1 MAEEGPPNQ
10 MDIYQQ
16 AQDLVPK
23 KVKRACDIRYEVLIK
38 LGNILD
44 PPHPEGNDWRVMA
57 SKLGLPNS
65 MIDIVACKETER
77 TVTVLRKAT
86 HVTTRQLVQAL
97 YDMGQR
103 DALQLLVDFY
113 SSTTCED
120 REEDPR
126 GQPLRTHSS
135 SMDEPMESDE
145 RYPVQVRPDRALSE
159 PVYSGYTG
167 DASYHRPE
175 QESEKGRNG
184 VTSGPSSP
192 SFSSTSLA
200 SFPWFNRSST
210 EDQIE
215 EDFFCEESKQFWYAV
230 KLRKGSFTEVKIY
243 YHFVTA
249 MKSAFPN
256 DPLATQLK
264 NNRVLKLIKH
274 VFGIKGDRHDE
285 VQVGKFVH
293 LLGWFGPFKADAQ
306 GHCVCLAQGNPPA
319 AASSVPFDACLEFV
333 PDHDSAKTYPDLVT
347 LVNKRLKSGNPVY
360 GDVFCVR
367 PCPDLPLNVTFT
379 GYEENSYRQHL
390 SHENIVAFRGTG
402 RLSEDV
408 PQFDLKEGNQFIVME
423 YLPDSLLDYVERR
436 KTPERQGLTAN
447 IVWKLG
453 SQIAHALHYLHTLPD
468 PIAHRD
474 LKPDNVLLDP
484 GSLSMRVKLADFG
497 LACHSYELHNR
508 RDEFAQIRW
517 RAPELQQY
525 GKGATTGAQAAADG
539 DEDDWSDSDDL
550 DLGEDPPV
558 TDKVQQ
564 VEKDE
569 TSPSI
574 DVFMRADMFS
584 YGLVLGYLITGEKP
598 YDKHGTY
605 TLQKDPDTT
614 TQAPQ
619 KVVPHPSLTGP
630 LPKIIKSCYDDEPTA
645 RPTSEDVVTQYFSVD
660 DNPYESEALKA
671 VFFSCGFLQDTKI
684 FVADSLVGEST
695 EGFRYDGIRPQG
707 YPKECLECYVEV
719 KEEPNHD
726 VPDDWEDLQ
735 YDYTEHYLRFKSDA
749 DQKIIDD
756 NPSVALKQLVTDRAG
771 PEEEQ
776 KLELKFVQSTYC
788 HYRAMREIW
797 RSFQEPEQLEL
808 IPCKSVVHPHYSTSF
823 GLHVAILTNEGPDN
837 PQKFIFAR
845 RSKREGMHSPGM
857 FTCGAVESCSVK
869 DYIVKENGDTY
880 VSLLKTATRGL
891 DEELRVDLRDSDP
904 EALVLNTVYL
914 KFDNHEWGLCG
925 YVDLT
930 DPRISKGAQLSFDQ
944 LRGRFTTGP
953 KDKFEHEEVV
963 AVDFKLVPMVE
974 FVRQNYQDF
983 TSSAKL
989 VVVKVMQAFFGVAA
1003 TEHAF
1008 KAHALPP
1015 S

>member
-1 MAEEGPPNQ
+1 MPPVETGKEYKLEGQGFESRLSSVLEHIDSALRLLADGHPARRHCELARRKLEDLLKAEQNTVNQ
-10 MDIYQQ
+10 
-16 AQDLVPK
+16 QDLTQPWDLLGQGAFA
-23 KVKRACDIRYEVLIK
+23 KVFKARLKGSTVAVKVQIK
-38 LGNILD
+38 YDRRI
-44 PPHPEGNDWRVMA
+44 
-57 SKLGLPNS
+57 
-65 MIDIVACKETER
+65 TEQR
-77 TVTVLRKAT
+77 VLR
-86 HVTTRQLVQAL
+86 
-97 YDMGQR
+97 
-103 DALQLLVDFY
+103 
-113 SSTTCED
+113 
-120 REEDPR
+120 
-126 GQPLRTHSS
+126 
-135 SMDEPMESDE
+135 
-145 RYPVQVRPDRALSE
+145 
-159 PVYSGYTG
+159 
-167 DASYHRPE
+167 
-175 QESEKGRNG
+175 
-184 VTSGPSSP
+184 
-192 SFSSTSLA
+192 
-200 SFPWFNRSST
+200 
-210 EDQIE
+210 
-215 EDFFCEESKQFWYAV
+215 
-230 KLRKGSFTEVKIY
+230 
-243 YHFVTA
+243 
-249 MKSAFPN
+249 
-256 DPLATQLK
+256 
-264 NNRVLKLIKH
+264 
-274 VFGIKGDRHDE
+274 
-285 VQVGKFVH
+285 
-293 LLGWFGPFKADAQ
+293 
-306 GHCVCLAQGNPPA
+306 
-319 AASSVPFDACLEFV
+319 
-333 PDHDSAKTYPDLVT
+333 
-347 LVNKRLKSGNPVY
+347 
-360 GDVFCVR
+360 
-367 PCPDLPLNVTFT
+367 
-379 GYEENSYRQHL
+379 HL

-408 PQFDLKEGNQFIVME
+408 HQFNLKEGNQFIVME

-453 SQIAHALHYLHTLPD
+453 SQIAHALHYLHTLPN

-497 LACHSYELHNR
+497 LACHSYELDSR
-508 RDEFAQIRW
+508 RDELAQIRW

-525 GKGATTGAQAAADG
+525 GKGASSGAQASADG
-539 DEDDWSDSDDL
+539 DEDEWSDTDDL
-550 DLGEDPPV
+550 DLEDDPPV
-558 TDKVQQ
+558 TDEVQQ
-564 VEKDE
+564 VEE

-574 DVFMRADMFS
+574 EVFMRADMFS
-584 YGLVLGYLITGEKP
+584 YGLVLGYLVTGEKP

-605 TLQKDPDTT
+605 TLQNEPATT

-619 KVVPHPSLTGP
+619 KVVPHSSLTGP

-645 RPTSEDVVTQYFSVD
+645 RPSSEDVVAQYFSVD

-671 VFFSCGFLQDTKI
+671 EFFSCGFLQDTKI

-719 KEEPNHD
+719 KDKPNHD
-726 VPDDWEDLQ
+726 VPEDWGDLQ
-735 YDYTEHYLRFKSDA
+735 YDYDEHYKTFRFQA

-756 NPSVALKQLVTDRAG
+756 NPMLALKQLVTDRAG

-776 KLELKFVQSTYC
+776 KLELKLDVLPLYNWGLMAARHLSLSCGLILSKFKWWKFVESTYC
-788 HYRAMREIW
+788 HHRAMREIW
-797 RSFQEPEQLEL
+797 RSFQEPEQRERV
-808 IPCKSVVHPHYSTSF
+808 PCKSIVHPHYSTSF

-845 RSKREGMHSPGM
+845 RAKREGMASPGA

-869 DYIVKENGDTY
+869 DYIVRENGDTY

-891 DEELRVDLRDSDP
+891 DEELRVDLQDSDP

-930 DPRISKGAQLSFDQ
+930 DPRIARGAQLSFDQ

-963 AVDFKLVPMVE
+963 AVDFELVPMVE
-974 FVRQNYQDF
+974 FVRQNYRDF
-983 TSSAKL
+983 ASSAKL